1 MPININQIMYLTS
14 PEFQEEL
21 NLSRQTLWRWR
32 QEGKIPPGHRYRRH
46 QVIFTPEEAQ
56 AIRDYAN
63 QVEPID
69 PEARDQLSLFDSRA
83 RKGERR

>member
-69 PEARDQLSLFDSRA
+69 PEARDQLSLFDRRA
-83 RKGERR
+83 RKGESR